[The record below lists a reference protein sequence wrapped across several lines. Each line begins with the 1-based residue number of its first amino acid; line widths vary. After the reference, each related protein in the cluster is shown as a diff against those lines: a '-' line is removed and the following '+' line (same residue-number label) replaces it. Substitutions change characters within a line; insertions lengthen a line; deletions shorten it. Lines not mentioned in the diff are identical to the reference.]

1 MLSELYSL
9 ENIND
14 WIVCEDFNIFT
25 NVDEK
30 QGDNPIELGITNKFN
45 DTIASCNLKDI
56 GYTAQ
61 PFT

>member
-1 MLSELYSL
+1 MIGL
-9 ENIND
+9 
-14 WIVCEDFNIFT
+14 CEDFNIFT